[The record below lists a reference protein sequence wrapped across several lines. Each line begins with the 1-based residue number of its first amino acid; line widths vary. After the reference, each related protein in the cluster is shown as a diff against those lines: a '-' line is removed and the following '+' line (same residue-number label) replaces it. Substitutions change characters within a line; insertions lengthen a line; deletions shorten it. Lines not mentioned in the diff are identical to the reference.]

1 MESKLSKL
9 FNSAII
15 WIITTAIFAFG
26 ILTFNY
32 WLDHD
37 NLSMLVNLVCFL
49 VSAFFITHPVY
60 TYLERK
66 VKSFFNQLDNE

>member
-1 MESKLSKL
+1 MESKLTKL
-9 FNSAII
+9 FNSAMI

-32 WLDHD
+32 WLNHN
-37 NLSMLVNLVCFL
+37 NLNMVVNISCFI
-49 VSAFFITHPVY
+49 VAAFVITHPVY
-60 TYLERK
+60 TYWERK

>member
-1 MESKLSKL
+1 MENKLSKL
-9 FNSAII
+9 FNSAMI

-32 WLDHD
+32 WLNND
-37 NLSMLVNLVCFL
+37 NLSMLANISCFI
-49 VSAFFITHPVY
+49 VAAFVITHPVY
-60 TYLERK
+60 TYWERK

>member
-9 FNSAII
+9 FNSAMI
-15 WIITTAIFAFG
+15 WIITTTIFAFG

-32 WLDHD
+32 WLNHN
-37 NLSMLVNLVCFL
+37 NLSMVVNISCFI
-49 VSAFFITHPVY
+49 VAAFVITHPVY
-60 TYLERK
+60 TYWERK